1 MLDDKEAAYRAR
13 NALLQEKENRL
24 SQQSMMAEQE
34 KAKLSS
40 LQLAVETM
48 SERASQSFAE
58 EKLRLQREHA
68 RLEQM
73 QRSLESER
81 AVMQESVTAE
91 AKKLEDMRLQREH
104 EHAAFVEEVNSHIP
118 QPLSVRANPYLDAS
132 SVNPKS

>member
-1 MLDDKEAAYRAR
+1 MLDEKEAAYKAR

-24 SQQSMMAEQE
+24 SQQSVQAEQE

-48 SERASQSFAE
+48 SERASQSFGE

-91 AKKLEDMRLQREH
+91 ARKLEDMRLQREH
-104 EHAAFVEEVNSHIP
+104 EHAAFVEEVLI
-118 QPLSVRANPYLDAS
+118 LAEYTL
-132 SVNPKS
+132 NPKPFVEEVP